1 MSIYKGR
8 KRKEKINTIRRLVYY
23 LKLLFI
29 TRVEYAL
36 NESAKG
42 NVHQF
47 YAKVIPYESSI
58 GLKSLLNFEILIIYN
73 YVFYK

>member
-42 NVHQF
+42 NVYRF
-47 YAKVIPYESSI
+47 YAKVIPYESSYRF
-58 GLKSLLNFEILIIYN
+58 KKLIKLRNIDYL
-73 YVFYK
+73 